1 MRGPA
6 RSLALGVVLA
16 VGVLAPPSAA
26 RPDAPTALRAVSP
39 VLGVVR
45 DARGLPDLARLDPAT
60 LQPLAGPRVRVF
72 DHAAPSLSPDGARA
86 VLGNAAAGSLTF
98 VDVRRM
104 RRLGYTWINPD
115 GPVVATAWPSP
126 RRALAAIVRHRV
138 THASSMCCN
147 RVTVAAVDPATR
159 KIVRS
164 TRLTADP
171 VAVESWRG
179 GLVLV
184 LAPPGRVGAARLAA
198 VGPTGRVR
206 SVGLTRMRAGR
217 NEAARRLPGLAV
229 DPARARAFVVGA
241 GEPIAE
247 VDLRTLSVTYHE
259 PDRSLAAREKDVGS
273 GPARLARWLGNGLL
287 AVSGEHFLRSDF
299 TFEPAGLVVVDT
311 ATWRVRTI
319 DPTVS
324 WFSFGAGVLVGEPRD
339 SLGVRSWT
347 LDGQVRFGVFAG
359 RLVARIEIVGERAF
373 VSLWGEDAN
382 PQPAYSVVDL
392 RSGAIVSEI
401 RRPLPTLVVR

>member
-1 MRGPA
+1 MRGA
-6 RSLALGVVLA
+6 VRSFAVGVVLVAGAFSPA
-16 VGVLAPPSAA
+16 VHA
-26 RPDAPTALRAVSP
+26 RPDAPASSRP

-45 DARGLPDLARLDPAT
+45 DSAGLPDLARLDPAT
-60 LQPLAGPRVRVF
+60 LRPLSGPRVRVF
-72 DHAAPSLSPDGARA
+72 DHAAPSMSPDGTRA

-104 RRLGYTWINPD
+104 RRLGYVWINPD
-115 GPVVATAWPSP
+115 GPVAATAWPSP
-126 RRALAAIVRHRV
+126 RRVLAAIVRHRV
-138 THASSMCCN
+138 THASSACCN
-147 RVTVAAVDPATR
+147 RVTLVAVDPATR
-159 KIVRS
+159 KVVRS

-184 LAPPGRVGAARLAA
+184 LAPPGRVGAARLAV

-206 SVGLTRMRAGR
+206 TVGLARMRAGR
-217 NEAARRLPGLAV
+217 NETARRLPGLAV

-247 VDLRTLSVTYHE
+247 VDLRTLSLAYHQ
-259 PDRSLAAREKDVGS
+259 PDRSLAVRAKDVGS
-273 GPARLARWLGNGLL
+273 GPARLARWLGDGLL
-287 AVSGEHFLRSDF
+287 AVSGEQFLRSDF

-324 WFSFGAGVLVGEPRD
+324 WFSFGAGLLVGEPRD
-339 SLGVRSWT
+339 SLGLRSWT
-347 LDGQVRFGVFAG
+347 PDGQVRFGVFAG
-359 RLVARIEIVGERAF
+359 RLVARVEIVGERAF
-373 VSLWGEDAN
+373 VSLWGDDAN
-382 PQPAYSVVDL
+382 PPPAYSVVDL
-392 RSGAIVSEI
+392 RSGAIVSEVG
-401 RRPLPTLVVR
+401 RPLPTLVAR